1 MDPAVSF
8 SSFPHISCTSLGAP
22 QAQIC
27 PENTLFDTK
36 LWRTS
41 GVSRVSDPSE
51 KDWGQG
57 ARKPKAET
65 LCATWELDGVHCQSW
80 WISHSFLF
88 LFVQLLSPHL
98 HTWDACRFAKYQM
111 KVELVAIAH
120 HLPSFQSYKY
130 IKKYIKKK
138 CKIVKIWCAV
148 PCPVNHMGK
157 FQWSLLFQD
166 AHLFSASSRSIYNP
180 IGDVSAYLQNAI

>member
-88 LFVQLLSPHL
+88 LFVQLLSPQL

-111 KVELVAIAH
+111 KVELHEYLKMYWVSMYAE
-120 HLPSFQSYKY
+120 LPLY
-130 IKKYIKKK
+130 IT
-138 CKIVKIWCAV
+138 CLLS
-148 PCPVNHMGK
+148 NHINTLRNTLRKNAKSLK
-157 FQWSLLFQD
+157 F
-166 AHLFSASSRSIYNP
+166 
-180 IGDVSAYLQNAI
+180 DVQCHVQ